1 MLKEFTLLNA
11 NCDLFSQVVL
21 CFSQQQKKLGM
32 QPCMNLGSSLETGAT
47 LTLVPRQSQVEFVHR
62 GSQPS
67 IFVRTFRSFTRWR
80 VRSAGPARA
89 PGASWRRPSD
99 RKCASSGDN
108 TSHYSTEKCVCAE

>member
-47 LTLVPRQSQVEFVHR
+47 LTLVPRQSQVEFVSTADSTWVLPFDQHECCR
-62 GSQPS
+62 DFKAHSP
-67 IFVRTFRSFTRWR
+67 ILVK
-80 VRSAGPARA
+80 PHARH
-89 PGASWRRPSD
+89 PLLQTDVSKRQEG
-99 RKCASSGDN
+99 G
-108 TSHYSTEKCVCAE
+108 V